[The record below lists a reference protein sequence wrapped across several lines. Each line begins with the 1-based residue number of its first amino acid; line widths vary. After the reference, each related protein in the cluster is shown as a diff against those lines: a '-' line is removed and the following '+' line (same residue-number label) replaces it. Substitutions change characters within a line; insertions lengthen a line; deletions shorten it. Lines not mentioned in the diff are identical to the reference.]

1 MLKIKNVSKTF
12 DREALSNINIDFQPG
27 IYGLLGANG
36 AGKTTLMKIIA
47 TLLGTTEGKITFN
60 GIEIDKNKTQY
71 LDNFGYLPQDIGFY
85 EEFDG
90 ADFVKYMG
98 AIKGVSSHDIKMRS
112 NILFDRFELKDVINK
127 KISTYSGGMKRRL
140 GIIISMINNPKIL
153 LLDEPT
159 AGLDPM
165 QRLNLKNFVAEQ
177 AREKIVIIST
187 HITTDI
193 ESLCDKIIILKKG
206 KIIANGTEKEILK
219 ILDGRVFEI
228 LIEEDIL
235 PEFTNHYNIIS
246 YRSES
251 GKMKVRFIANKN
263 IQGAKIVEPS
273 LEDVH
278 LFYNKK
284 N

>member
-12 DREALSNINIDFQPG
+12 DREVLSNINIDFQPG

-140 GIIISMINNPKIL
+140 GIIISMINNPKSYCL
-153 LLDEPT
+153 MNLQLDW
-159 AGLDPM
+159 
-165 QRLNLKNFVAEQ
+165 
-177 AREKIVIIST
+177 
-187 HITTDI
+187 
-193 ESLCDKIIILKKG
+193 
-206 KIIANGTEKEILK
+206 
-219 ILDGRVFEI
+219 
-228 LIEEDIL
+228 
-235 PEFTNHYNIIS
+235 
-246 YRSES
+246 
-251 GKMKVRFIANKN
+251 
-263 IQGAKIVEPS
+263 IQCK
-273 LEDVH
+273 D
-278 LFYNKK
+278 
-284 N
+284 